1 MAKPGRAL
9 PGIGFHA
16 ALRLSDAGRRSALA
30 LGGFLQARPEQLEP
44 ARPRRP
50 PMRKNAML
58 NVSRLMAGCGSL
70 SVSGPCVM
78 ENSDPSIMPMMA

>member
-1 MAKPGRAL
+1 
-9 PGIGFHA
+9 
-16 ALRLSDAGRRSALA
+16 
-30 LGGFLQARPEQLEP
+30 
-44 ARPRRP
+44 
-50 PMRKNAML
+50 ML